1 MAIETVRIL
10 CASCGAALAIPP
22 DLDQISCAH
31 CGTPLTIVHGDGFVA
46 ARLAQ
51 AVTRTIETSA
61 AATQAELRRLQLQ
74 QERFSVQERIAD
86 LEAEERAIRRTE
98 LGGGLVFPSAQL
110 TAVQREWNHAVL
122 ELNRVEDQLGLKRS
136 YVPINSGSAVH
147 FPQDARPWGVALFV
161 IGFLVCFAAPFTG
174 AMLYLFV
181 GIVLMFVGYGAISAL
196 TRR

>member
-1 MAIETVRIL
+1 MTIKTVQVL

-74 QERFSVQERIAD
+74 QERFSLQERIAD
-86 LEAEERAIRRTE
+86 LEAEERAMRRAGQTGIPFLPGPLTE
-98 LGGGLVFPSAQL
+98 
-110 TAVQREWNHAVL
+110 VQREWNHTVARL
-122 ELNRVEDQLGLKRS
+122 GEVEDALGEPRS
-136 YVPINSGSAVH
+136 YHRVPRRPLLSW
-147 FPQDARPWGVALFV
+147 PPDARGWGLIIMILGVLCVLVGAL
-161 IGFLVCFAAPFTG
+161 IGRSEI
-174 AMLYLFV
+174 LF
-181 GIVLMFVGYGAISAL
+181 GGVLIAIIGYGVVAAFA
-196 TRR
+196 RR

>member
-86 LEAEERAIRRTE
+86 LEAEERAMRRAGQTGIPFLPGPLTE
-98 LGGGLVFPSAQL
+98 
-110 TAVQREWNHAVL
+110 VQREWNCTVL
-122 ELNRVEDQLGLKRS
+122 RLNHVEDQLGLRRS
-136 YVPINSGSAVH
+136 YVPIDGGSAIR
-147 FPQDARPWGVALFV
+147 FPQDAHPWGVALFV
-161 IGFLVCFAAPFTG
+161 IGFLLSFATPFTG
-174 AMLYLFV
+174 EALYLVV
-181 GIVLMFVGYGAISAL
+181 GIVLMLVGYGVIATSA
-196 TRR
+196 RR